1 MRTRVDELIDTI
13 NNTKDEDERED
24 ATHEL
29 KELIWGEVHLL
40 VDTLTSG
47 LNERM
52 DFKIR
57 QQLTE
62 QFRFW
67 R

>member
-1 MRTRVDELIDTI
+1 MRTRADELIDKI
-13 NNTKDEDERED
+13 NNAKGGDERGD

-47 LNERM
+47 LNEEM
-52 DFKIR
+52 DFDIR